1 MLQLPFDTNHACFPN
16 GLSVV
21 VVVGAIV
28 GTVLSGARYNSI
40 FGEPPPTLE
49 IASLVDVSRNFVLMS
64 AALRFGSSCKSKAAA
79 PATCGQAIDVPL
91 IDL

>member
-1 MLQLPFDTNHACFPN
+1 VTVTVLVVITPN
-16 GLSVV
+16 GLSMV
-21 VVVGAIV
+21 VVVGEIM
-28 GTVLSGARYNSI
+28 GTVLSGGTYNSI
-40 FGEPPPTLE
+40 FGEPPPTFE
-49 IASLVDVSRNFVLMS
+49 IASLVDASRSFLCMP